1 MCFCVVIMDHSFII
15 LQETEKLLWQI
26 IQKGT
31 KKLLNNLKLTNII
44 DNKAFWKNIR
54 EIFPEI
60 VAMLTKLHL

>member
-1 MCFCVVIMDHSFII
+1 MDHSLII

-44 DNKAFWKNIR
+44 DNKTFWKNIR
-54 EIFPEI
+54 KIFPEI